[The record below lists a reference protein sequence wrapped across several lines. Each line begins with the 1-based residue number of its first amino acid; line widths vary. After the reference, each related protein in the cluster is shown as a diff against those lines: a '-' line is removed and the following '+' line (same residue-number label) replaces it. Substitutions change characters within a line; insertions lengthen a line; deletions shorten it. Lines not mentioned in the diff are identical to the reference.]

1 MKNLD
6 GLNRRDLLVALSAL
20 AAVGSVPA
28 EAEQAG
34 QVASKA
40 AAGQPTK
47 AAAAGQAV
55 AGGQEPVLSR
65 SRSWAFD
72 KLPVKPSDNG
82 GSGRAVVQGVLA
94 TGELVEVHETML
106 PPGKMP
112 HPPHK
117 HRHSEFVMVRE
128 GTLEFDND
136 GTKERVGPGG
146 VLLFASNV
154 MHGITNVGTTPA
166 NYFVIAIGR
175 DTTVTPV

>member
-20 AAVGSVPA
+20 AAVGSVTA

-34 QVASKA
+34 QMNSKA
-40 AAGQPTK
+40 AAAT
-47 AAAAGQAV
+47 GQAV
-55 AGGQEPVLSR
+55 AQPAAGEQVLSQ

-82 GSGRAVVQGVLA
+82 GAGRAVVQGALP
-94 TGELVEVHETML
+94 TGEFVEIHETTL
-106 PPGKMP
+106 PPGQMP

-117 HRHSEFVMVRE
+117 HRHSEFVMIRE
-128 GTLEFDND
+128 GTLEFNND
-136 GTKERVGPGG
+136 GKMERVGPGG

-154 MHGITNVGTTPA
+154 MHGIKNVGSAPA

-175 DTTVTPV
+175 DTVVTPV

>member
-28 EAEQAG
+28 EAKQAG
-34 QVASKA
+34 QVQS
-40 AAGQPTK
+40 K
-47 AAAAGQAV
+47 AAAAGQAA
-55 AGGQEPVLSR
+55 AGGQAGEAVLSR
-65 SRSWAFD
+65 SRSWQYD

-82 GSGRAVVQGVLA
+82 GSSRAVVQGALV
-94 TGELVEVHETML
+94 TGEFVEMHETTL

-136 GTKERVGPGG
+136 GTMERVGPGG

-154 MHGITNVGTTPA
+154 MHGIKNVGTAPA

-175 DTTVTPV
+175 ESAVTPV

>member
-28 EAEQAG
+28 EAQPVGQAQPAG
-34 QVASKA
+34 QTQGERAM
-40 AAGQPTK
+40 AGQP
-47 AAAAGQAV
+47 AP
-55 AGGQEPVLSR
+55 QEQVLSQ
-65 SRSWAFD
+65 SRAWAFD

-82 GSGRAVVQGVLA
+82 GAGRAVVQGALV
-94 TGELVEVHETML
+94 TGEFVEIHETML
-106 PPGKMP
+106 PPGQMP

-117 HRHSEFVMVRE
+117 HRHTEFVMIRE
-128 GTLEFDND
+128 GTLEFNND
-136 GTKERVGPGG
+136 GKMERVGPGG

-154 MHGITNVGTTPA
+154 MHGIKNVGTAPA

-175 DTTVTPV
+175 ETVVTPV

>member
-1 MKNLD
+1 MKDLD

-20 AAVGSVPA
+20 AVVGGVTA

-34 QVASKA
+34 PGTS
-40 AAGQPTK
+40 K

-55 AGGQEPVLSR
+55 AGPGEEVLSR
-65 SRSWAFD
+65 SRAWTFD

-82 GSGRAVVQGVLA
+82 GAGRAVVQGVLP
-94 TGELVEVHETML
+94 TGEFVEVHETTL
-106 PPGKMP
+106 PSGQMP

-128 GTLEFDND
+128 GTLEFNND
-136 GTKERVGPGG
+136 GKMERVGPGG

-154 MHGITNVGTTPA
+154 MHGIKNVGSAPA

>member
-6 GLNRRDLLVALSAL
+6 GLNRRDLLVALSVL
-20 AAVGSVPA
+20 AAVGSVTA

-34 QVASKA
+34 QVANKA
-40 AAGQPTK
+40 

-55 AGGQEPVLSR
+55 AAPPGAGEQVLSQ
-65 SRSWAFD
+65 SRAWAFD

-82 GSGRAVVQGVLA
+82 GAGRAVVQGALP
-94 TGELVEVHETML
+94 TGEFVEIHETML
-106 PPGKMP
+106 PPGQMP

-117 HRHSEFVMVRE
+117 HRHTEFVMVRE
-128 GTLEFDND
+128 GTLEFNND
-136 GTKERVGPGG
+136 GKMERVGSGG

-154 MHGITNVGTTPA
+154 MHGIKNVGTAPA